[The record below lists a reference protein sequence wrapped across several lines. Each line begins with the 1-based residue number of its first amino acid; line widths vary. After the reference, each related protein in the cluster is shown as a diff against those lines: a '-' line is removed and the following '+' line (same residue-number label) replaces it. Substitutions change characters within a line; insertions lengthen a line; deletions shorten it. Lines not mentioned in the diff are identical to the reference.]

1 MPQEKSYK
9 DTLNLPQTDF
19 PMKGDLA
26 RREPERLE
34 AWEKEKVYAA
44 LRQKSVGLKK
54 YILHDG
60 PPYANGPIH
69 IGHALNKILKDIIVK
84 YKTMRGFDALYVP
97 GWDCHGL
104 PIEHACLKEMG
115 KRKDE
120 VERVAFRREARKYA
134 EKFIDIQRE
143 EFKRLGVFGEWGK
156 PYLTMDFEY
165 QAAIAE
171 SFLKIYEKGYI
182 EQRLKPVPWC
192 GECETAL
199 ADAELE
205 YEDKIDDTAYV
216 KFLVTPESYQA
227 LRKKINGLPDFGS
240 KPIFFLI
247 WTTTP
252 WTLPANVGVA
262 LNSTLHYRFGNHKN
276 REILICAEAA
286 FQLKTRMV
294 SQLFDP
300 INFRQWLITNVIPLN
315 YQLEGRE
322 LQDLCYIRPLTNETG
337 QVIMADYVSV
347 EDGTGIVHIAPGH
360 GEEDYQYGHLENNL
374 SIVSPVDS
382 RGKFTEEFPE
392 GAGLKVLKE
401 GNEKVIEILKE
412 KGALLHA
419 EKYSHSY
426 PHCWRC
432 KEPVFFRAT
441 KQWFLKIDH
450 DRLRQKMTEAIQNK
464 IRFTPDWGK
473 NRIGSMV
480 ETRPDWCLSRQRYW
494 GVPIPIIHCTNCGKV
509 FISETRETIVKL
521 FKEQGADS
529 WFEKKADEF
538 WSRDQNSKCCERQ
551 ALKKE
556 EDILDVWFDSG
567 VSHQAVLKKSQEKK
581 EGLQYPAD
589 LYLEGSD
596 QHRGWF
602 QSALTTALALDGQ
615 SPFKGVLTHGFVV
628 DGVGK
633 KMSKSAGNVVA
644 PQDVMKEFGADILRL
659 WVASCDYSVDVRLS
673 KEILKQ
679 LAEAYRKIRN
689 TFRYLLGNL
698 SDFHYKKDRVPFEKM
713 ESLDRWALGK
723 CLKLTQDVTHSY
735 ERFEFHAVYRR
746 VYEFCTLGLS
756 NFYFDVLKDRLY
768 TAKRN
773 GPKRRSAQTALFYIL
788 RNLIKVMAPVL
799 SFTTEEVWKSLV
811 IQEGIASVHEA
822 EWPETH
828 SKLIDEAALGDW
840 EDFLA
845 VRDAVMKELERKRE
859 QKLIG
864 SPLEARVELFS
875 SEKEL
880 CDLLKRLEV
889 DLTFALVVSQA
900 KIVGKKEGEGWSS
913 ASVTLASDGRA
924 RALEVRVLRAAGEKC
939 VRCWNYST
947 AVGKN
952 AEHPGLCEKCIEALS

>member
-1 MPQEKSYK
+1 MTQEKSYK

-19 PMKGDLA
+19 PMKADLA
-26 RREPERLE
+26 RREPERLK

-44 LRQKSVGLKK
+44 LRQKSTGRKK

-60 PPYANGPIH
+60 PPYANGHIH

-84 YKTMRGFDALYVP
+84 YKAMRGFDALYVP

-104 PIEHACLKEMG
+104 PIEHQCLKEMG

-120 VERVAFRREARKYA
+120 VERVAFRKEARKYA
-134 EKFIDIQRE
+134 EKFIEIQRE
-143 EFKRLGVFGEWGK
+143 EFKRLGVFGEWEK

-171 SFLKIYEKGYI
+171 SFLKIYEKDYI

-192 GECETAL
+192 WECETAL

-205 YEDKIDDTAYV
+205 YEDKTDASIYV
-216 KFLVTPESYQA
+216 EFPL
-227 LRKKINGLPDFGS
+227 KKISPNPPKDSAANLPENVS
-240 KPIFFLI
+240 VLV

-262 LNSTLHYRFGNHKN
+262 FHPKLGYGLVQVGDKKLIIAEKLFETLKAKLGWKN
-276 REILICAEAA
+276 ASLKPVGTGILFKDGLVQSPFRSSPSVGITAE
-286 FQLKTRMV
+286 
-294 SQLFDP
+294 
-300 INFRQWLITNVIPLN
+300 
-315 YQLEGRE
+315 
-322 LQDLCYIRPLTNETG
+322 
-337 QVIMADYVSV
+337 YVS
-347 EDGTGIVHIAPGH
+347 ETDGTGVVHIAPGH
-360 GEEDYQYGHLENNL
+360 GEEDYRYGHLENGL
-374 SIVSPVDS
+374 EIVSPVDEKG
-382 RGKFTEEFPE
+382 RFTKDFLPGE
-392 GAGLKVLKE
+392 GMNVFKANVKI
-401 GNEKVIEILKE
+401 IELLKE
-412 KGALLHA
+412 KGALLHQ
-419 EKYSHSY
+419 EDFRHSY

-432 KEPVFFRAT
+432 KKPIIFRAT

-464 IRFTPDWGK
+464 IQFTPDWGK

-494 GVPIPIIHCTNCGKV
+494 GVPIPIIRCANCGKV
-509 FISETRETIVKL
+509 FVSETQETIIQL

-529 WFEKKADEF
+529 WFEKKADEL
-538 WSRDQNSKCCERQ
+538 SGRPDNLKCCSRQ
-551 ALKKE
+551 VLKKE

-567 VSHQAVLKKSQEKK
+567 VSHQAVLKKSQERK

-602 QSALTTALALDGQ
+602 QSALTTAMALDGQ

-628 DGVGK
+628 DGEGK

-659 WVASCDYSVDVRLS
+659 WVSSCDYSVDVRLS

-723 CLKLTQDVTHSY
+723 CLKLALDVTDSY
-735 ERFEFHAVYRR
+735 ERFEFHTVYRR
-746 VYEFCTLGLS
+746 VYEFCTLDLS
-756 NFYFDVLKDRLY
+756 NFYFDVLKDCLY
-768 TAKRN
+768 TAKQN
-773 GPKRRSAQTALFYIL
+773 GPKRRSAQTTLFYIL
-788 RNLIKVMAPVL
+788 RNLVKVMAPVL
-799 SFTTEEVWKSLV
+799 SFTTEEVWKDLV
-811 IQEGIASVHEA
+811 IQEGVASVHEA

-828 SKLIDEAALGDW
+828 SELIDEAALGDW

-875 SEKEL
+875 SEKGL
-880 CDLLKRLEV
+880 SDLLKRLEA

-900 KIVGKKEGEGWSS
+900 EIARKKEGEGWSS

-924 RALEVRVLRAAGEKC
+924 QALEIRVSRAAGEKC

-947 AVGKN
+947 AVGEN
-952 AEHPGLCEKCIEALS
+952 AQHPSLCEKCIEALS